1 VRSLR
6 YRRNLVAFRSI
17 RGVADRTVAR
27 VMAEMPEI
35 GTLPHKTISK
45 LAGLAPLAN
54 DSGKH
59 HGKRAVRGG
68 RSSVREILFLVAG
81 VAARYEPDFI
91 AFKQRLANQE
101 NHPKS
106 SASPGPQT
114 PHTTQRK
121 GKRHPNPNQ
130 IPPNPNQH
138 PLTSKTV
145 AARSSG

>member
-54 DSGKH
+54 DSGNIT
-59 HGKRAVRGG
+59 ANEPSRG
-68 RSSVREILFLVAG
+68 
-81 VAARYEPDFI
+81 
-91 AFKQRLANQE
+91 
-101 NHPKS
+101 
-106 SASPGPQT
+106 
-114 PHTTQRK
+114 
-121 GKRHPNPNQ
+121 
-130 IPPNPNQH
+130 
-138 PLTSKTV
+138 
-145 AARSSG
+145 